1 MVVESLA
8 PLFVVS
14 MDLLYHVFI
23 FSAIFSHKVSEL
35 NSKTLMNGVILEQ
48 TTQTYN
54 LKYNRSYIMCYTGV
68 GMGNITE
75 NTLNFAIIS
84 TGENSSKISTI
95 NWITSTEDKYM
106 VKCTI
111 SGLALTVT
119 VPSGRWIN
127 FCLFEL

>member
-1 MVVESLA
+1 
-8 PLFVVS
+8 
-14 MDLLYHVFI
+14 
-23 FSAIFSHKVSEL
+23 
-35 NSKTLMNGVILEQ
+35 MNGVILEQ